1 MYGIKNILNKAKL
14 KLFLFISYINIFLDL
29 TKKKNILFLLDNE
42 YYINIVDINII
53 VLYIFVK
60 FYNHIY
66 IYINI
71 NLKNIS

>member
-1 MYGIKNILNKAKL
+1 MYVKCI
-14 KLFLFISYINIFLDL
+14 FIDL
-29 TKKKNILFLLDNE
+29 TNLKNILFLLDNE

-60 FYNHIY
+60 LYNHIC
-66 IYINI
+66 IYLNI